1 MQRIFMILAG
11 FPLLMSAAMAQ
22 QQPQP
27 LAAPLCAAAV
37 EAGCQCAV
45 LLPSQGGGIAQVTGT
60 TGTVL
65 VTRGA
70 SAPVDAAQS
79 ELLSASD
86 RVITGVSSNA
96 ELLVASSCN
105 LSVPAQSIVTFSSVE
120 GCACATVTSNT
131 GQAGA
136 QFGDTPPPG
145 DNTGTGMLF
154 AAGGGMLFTTIP
166 SIIENAGGDDGAH
179 SVED

>member
-1 MQRIFMILAG
+1 MSQRAEISSDSADLMKVAQVDFPAVFKYPSCHRVASGEALAMQRIFMVLAG
-11 FPLLMSAAMAQ
+11 LPVFMSTAVAQ

-45 LLPSQGGGIAQVTGT
+45 LLPSQAGGIAQVTGT
-60 TGTVL
+60 EGTVL

-79 ELLSASD
+79 EVLSASD
-86 RVITGVSSNA
+86 RVITGEASNA

-105 LSVPAQSIVTFSSVE
+105 LSVPAQSIVTFSSIE
-120 GCACATVTSNT
+120 GCACAT
-131 GQAGA
+131 
-136 QFGDTPPPG
+136 
-145 DNTGTGMLF
+145 
-154 AAGGGMLFTTIP
+154 
-166 SIIENAGGDDGAH
+166 
-179 SVED
+179 

>member
-1 MQRIFMILAG
+1 MQRIFMVLAG
-11 FPLLMSAAMAQ
+11 LPVFMSTAVAQ

-45 LLPSQGGGIAQVTGT
+45 LLPSQAGGIAQVTGT
-60 TGTVL
+60 EGTVL

-79 ELLSASD
+79 EVLSASD
-86 RVITGVSSNA
+86 RVITGEASNA

-105 LSVPAQSIVTFSSVE
+105 LSVPAQSIVTFSSIE

-136 QFGDTPPPG
+136 QGE
-145 DNTGTGMLF
+145 GTG
-154 AAGGGMLFTTIP
+154 GGGGGVLLGAGTGLALTTIP
-166 SIIENAGGDDGAH
+166 GFLDGDEEGDGDA
-179 SVED
+179 SPEER